1 MALNMTSPN
10 VLSKQVPIMK
20 YSSVN
25 QIPKHGTKIQ
35 PLLKQPK
42 EQCPE
47 VPMCI
52 RYLLL
57 IDEELPGYKSKK

>member
-20 YSSVN
+20 HSSVN
-25 QIPKHGTKIQ
+25 LNTKYGTKIQ

-47 VPMCI
+47 VLMCI
-52 RYLLL
+52 RYLLPV
-57 IDEELPGYKSKK
+57 DEQLPGYKSKK